1 IEIDRIMAHTYSSL
15 SKSVQENQICPRHK
29 RCASWEETTKLQELQ
44 AIRSMFDSPRSEFE
58 ASTLH
63 AEPKIEKSLS
73 TLDNL
78 LESPPRGN
86 LHKTP
91 ESFKGRPQVVSDF
104 YRLKPSRWPCP
115 PHVGRASGP
124 FYTHRAL
131 PCCCPKGQLS
141 FFIGLALK
149 RVDQWKRDVKRNT
162 CFSHVAQK
170 YELYRLESG
179 PSEKVTMNEEEA
191 IYALRTMFYIRRME
205 NKAAELYRLRLINGF
220 LHLYAGQVGIYD
232 HTEAIAVGM
241 KMSISE
247 KDSIITAYRC
257 HAFAV
262 VFGVP
267 ARRVFAELMGRK
279 TGVSKGKGG
288 SMHMYAN
295 QFYGGDGIVGGQVP
309 IGAGLGFA
317 QKYKGTGGVAWTFYG
332 DGAASQG
339 QVHEAYNMSKL
350 WNLPVVYICE
360 NNKYAMGTSV
370 DRHSANTNLY
380 TRGDLIPGV
389 RVRES
394 EKQRRRLVDGMR
406 VMDVR
411 EAMKF
416 ARDYAL
422 RNGPILLEMI
432 TYRYF
437 GHSMSDPGVSYRTR
451 EEVKTIQTKRDP
463 IELLIKLLV
472 ENGVKTEAEILEMR
486 QSTYKVVDEE
496 MKQAKADSY
505 PEMSE
510 IATDVYMKPLDKVR
524 GKAPWEIY

>member
-1 IEIDRIMAHTYSSL
+1 
-15 SKSVQENQICPRHK
+15 
-29 RCASWEETTKLQELQ
+29 
-44 AIRSMFDSPRSEFE
+44 
-58 ASTLH
+58 
-63 AEPKIEKSLS
+63 
-73 TLDNL
+73 
-78 LESPPRGN
+78 
-86 LHKTP
+86 
-91 ESFKGRPQVVSDF
+91 
-104 YRLKPSRWPCP
+104 
-115 PHVGRASGP
+115 
-124 FYTHRAL
+124 
-131 PCCCPKGQLS
+131 
-141 FFIGLALK
+141 
-149 RVDQWKRDVKRNT
+149 
-162 CFSHVAQK
+162 
-170 YELYRLESG
+170 
-179 PSEKVTMNEEEA
+179 MNEEEA

-220 LHLYAGQVGIYD
+220 LHLYAGQ
-232 HTEAIAVGM
+232 EAIAVGT

-247 KDSIITAYRC
+247 QDSVISAYRC
-257 HAFAV
+257 HGFAV

-267 ARRVFAELMGRK
+267 ARNVFAELMGRK
-279 TGVSKGKGG
+279 TGAARGKGG

-295 QFYGGDGIVGGQVP
+295 QFYGGEGIVGGQVP

-380 TRGDLIPGV
+380 TRADLIPGV
-389 RVRES
+389 RVN
-394 EKQRRRLVDGMR
+394 GMR

-422 RNGPILLEMI
+422 RNGPILLEMV
-432 TYRYF
+432 TYRYY
-437 GHSMSDPGVSYRTR
+437 GHSMSDPGISYRSR
-451 EEVKTIQTKRDP
+451 EEVKTTQTERDP
-463 IELLIKLLV
+463 IELLSKLLV
-472 ENGVKTEAEILEMR
+472 ENGVKTEAEILELR
-486 QSTYKVVDEE
+486 ENTYKVVDEE
-496 MKQAKADSY
+496 MEQAKADSY

-510 IATDVYMKPLDKVR
+510 IATNVYVKPLEKIR